1 MGTLSSN
8 LTGIVFL
15 LIIFFFLLLVP
26 NKFLQIKKILIVAFI
41 IRALLVII
49 EQFGLARLP
58 DGNSIASDAYSFVK
72 FAKQFSDQKG
82 LLVLADFYLQDS
94 KLISRIISIFY
105 TIFGDSVMIA
115 RALSVVLGTS
125 SVYLIYSLSLRI
137 WNERSA
143 EKAAWLTAVFP
154 SLALYSAITLREVYV
169 VFFLLI
175 AFIGIAKY
183 FENKSI
189 TSLFQV
195 IFGLYMLSLFHGPEA
210 IGGAVFFLYILLDKF
225 KVFIFK
231 LKVFKISL
239 SFFLL
244 IIIFIT
250 PVILYINFNIKL
262 PYLGSFQDLT
272 DLTNLKQVANYGF
285 RGGATYPNWLIINE
299 NYELFTKAIFRA
311 VYFLYSPFFWDIT
324 KFSHVIGLV
333 DGIFYFILTIYL
345 IINWSNVWANP
356 TTRVFVLILI
366 AYLIIYGIGIAN
378 FGQAFRHR
386 SKFVVILILLAAPK
400 LHKFIFSLKKH
411 YIRYK

>member
-8 LTGIVFL
+8 LFGIVFL

-115 RALSVVLGTS
+115 RALSVILGTS
-125 SVYLIYSLSLRI
+125 SVYLIYSLCLRI
-137 WNERSA
+137 WNESSA

-154 SLALYSAITLREVYV
+154 SLVLYSAITLREVYI

-175 AFIGIAKY
+175 SLIGVAKY

-189 TSLFQV
+189 ASLFQV
-195 IFGLYMLSLFHGPEA
+195 IFGFYVLSLFHGPA
-210 IGGAVFFLYILLDKF
+210 ALGGFVFLLYLILDKIKLF
-225 KVFIFK
+225 ISKLKIFK
-231 LKVFKISL
+231 INLSSL
-239 SFFLL
+239 FL

-250 PVILYINFNIKL
+250 PVILFINFNIKF
-262 PYLGSFQDLT
+262 PYLGTFQDLT

-285 RGGATYPNWLIINE
+285 RGEASYPNWLAINE
-299 NYELFTKAIFRA
+299 NNELIIKTILRV

-324 KFSHVIGLV
+324 KFSHAIVCI

-345 IINWSNVWANP
+345 IKNWPNIWANP
-356 TTRVFVLILI
+356 TTRIFVLMLI
-366 AYLIIYGIGIAN
+366 AYLILYGFGTAN
-378 FGQAFRHR
+378 FGQVFRHR

-400 LHKFIFSLKKH
+400 IHKFIFSFKKH
-411 YIRYK
+411 YIR